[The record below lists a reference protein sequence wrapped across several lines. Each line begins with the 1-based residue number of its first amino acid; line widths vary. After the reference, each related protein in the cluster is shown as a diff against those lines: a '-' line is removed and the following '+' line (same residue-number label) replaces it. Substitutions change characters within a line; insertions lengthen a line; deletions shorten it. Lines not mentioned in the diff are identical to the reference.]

1 MENLKIRR
9 FEEKD
14 RDDMFNNWTSDEEVA
29 RYMLYP
35 LHKTIEDAEK
45 AINFF
50 VSNENAFVIDYNN
63 MAVGSFTYTVNKK
76 HDFAE
81 ISYNLGREFQ
91 NKGIMS
97 CVLKEFLEKAKN
109 DNVNLIIAEVM
120 EENISSC
127 KLLEKNGFHLDGV
140 IRKKYKDRYGIYHNI
155 RVYTYLLKEKEH

>member
-9 FEEKD
+9 FEAKD

-50 VSNENAFVIDYNN
+50 VSNENSFVIDYNN

-120 EENISSC
+120 EENIPSY